1 LFRLEQTLRK
11 PVNLRI
17 EEKLLSQAELKR
29 IIKTHFETSNFFGR
43 GVDKGKKKQ
52 IKAKSMHFHKNF
64 YSVGSLYCILT
75 YTSYLF

>member
-1 LFRLEQTLRK
+1 LRK

-43 GVDKGKKKQ
+43 GVDKGKKNK
-52 IKAKSMHFHKNF
+52 
-64 YSVGSLYCILT
+64 
-75 YTSYLF
+75 